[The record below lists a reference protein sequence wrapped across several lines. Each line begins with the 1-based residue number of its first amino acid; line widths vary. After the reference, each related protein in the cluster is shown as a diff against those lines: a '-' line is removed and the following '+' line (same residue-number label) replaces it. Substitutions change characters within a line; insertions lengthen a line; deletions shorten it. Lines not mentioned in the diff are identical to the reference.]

1 MSSGLLYLDNAATS
15 WPKPPEV
22 AEAMCAFLATQA
34 GNPGRG
40 GHRMAREAAG
50 VVERARSKLAALIH
64 APCAKRVV
72 LTHGCT
78 DSVNLSVHG
87 VLRGAMRGG
96 CGTKPHAVMTSI
108 EHNAV
113 LRTLSCYAK
122 DGLIDVTL
130 VECDGR
136 GTVDPQEFAA
146 AVNERT
152 IMACLSHA
160 SNALGTIQDIGG
172 AVKAVRSKNPDT
184 LVMVDAAQTVGHLP
198 IDVQALDV
206 DLLAI
211 AGHKGLLGP
220 TGTGA
225 LYVSERAYPDDCAKA
240 RVFCERRGGT
250 GAVAPGLEM
259 PTTLP
264 DALEAGTSNA
274 VGFAGLLA
282 AMNAKT
288 ESHHEH
294 EMDLTRRLLDGLGS
308 IRGITMYGLG
318 GIEGRMPVVLFN
330 MDGVAARD
338 LAAGLDAE
346 EDIAV
351 RGGVHCAPLVH
362 ETIGTAPLG
371 AVRAS
376 PGPTTTV
383 DEIGRF
389 LRVVDRYAFGMT
401 AAG

>member
-1 MSSGLLYLDNAATS
+1 MPTELMYLDNAATS

-22 AEAMCAFLATQA
+22 ALAMCDFLSRHA

-40 GHRMAREAAG
+40 GHRMARDAAS
-50 VVERARSKLAALIH
+50 VVERSRSKLAEIINASS
-64 APCAKRVV
+64 AKRVV

-78 DSVNLSVHG
+78 DSINLAVHG
-87 VLRGAMRGG
+87 VVRGAMRA
-96 CGTKPHAVMTSI
+96 CSDTKPHAVMTTI

-122 DGLIDVTL
+122 DGLIDATV
-130 VECDGR
+130 VPCDGQGR
-136 GTVDPQEFAA
+136 IDPAEFAA

-152 IMACLSHA
+152 IVACLSHA
-160 SNALGTIQDIGG
+160 SNALGTIQD
-172 AVKAVRSKNPDT
+172 VDSAVRGVRAKNPDT
-184 LVMVDAAQTVGHLP
+184 LMLVDAAQTVGHLP
-198 IDVQALDV
+198 IDVQALDI

-211 AGHKGLLGP
+211 AGHKGLRGP

-225 LYVSERAYPDDCAKA
+225 LYVSERAYPDDCTRS

-259 PTTLP
+259 PTELP

-282 AMNAKT
+282 AIEAKT
-288 ESHHEH
+288 QSHHDH
-294 EMDLTRRLLDGLGS
+294 EMALTARLLDGLVS
-308 IRGITMYGLG
+308 VKNIKLYGLADTV
-318 GIEGRMPVVLFN
+318 GRTPVVLFN
-330 MDGVAARD
+330 MGGVAARD

-362 ETIGTAPLG
+362 ETIGTAPQG

-376 PGPTTTV
+376 PGPTTSV
-383 DEIGRF
+383 DEIDRF
-389 LRVVDRYAFGMT
+389 VSVIDRFAS
-401 AAG
+401 A